1 MSYHES
7 YHLFIN
13 FFYYV
18 QQDHRT
24 FSLRK
29 IPGRV
34 STINIDFL
42 GQQFDLILVV
52 LPSKTFAELNSKY
65 NIIYEFDINLS
76 VEKVDE
82 VIANFIEAVGG
93 HLTFYEKSAH
103 FGMLLALSGQ
113 LIFN

>member
-1 MSYHES
+1 MNPIIF
-7 YHLFIN
+7 LLI
-13 FFYYV
+13 FYYV

-65 NIIYEFDINLS
+65 NIIYGFDINLS

-93 HLTFYEKSAH
+93 HSVFTKKPVHL
-103 FGMLLALSGQ
+103 GMLLALSGQ
-113 LIFN
+113 LIFNF